1 MKRFSLFAA
10 LAALSLFLP
19 VCSAQTKDA
28 KGCSD
33 PSFLSRFPGSFITDC
48 TTFDDNAYKFN
59 MGSGKP
65 TKTVEGKFQQIHY
78 QYPATA
84 SKAQVVRN
92 VKTALQTA
100 GYIFDYDSGD
110 YGAFTV
116 HLGQTWIYVT
126 VGGCC
131 AMGVVSVTETT
142 LTQDMVASVV
152 VNAAALGSGLN
163 GTGHVV
169 VAGILFDTA
178 KADVKP
184 ESDAALT
191 EVSKMLKASPN
202 LKVYV
207 VGHTDN
213 VGPLAGNMDLSNR
226 RAAAV
231 TQLLST
237 KYGVSSAQLS
247 PYGDG
252 PYAPFASNDT
262 EDGRTQNR
270 RVELVKQ

>member
-1 MKRFSLFAA
+1 MKRLCL
-10 LAALSLFLP
+10 LAAFATLSMLLP
-19 VCSAQTKDA
+19 VCGAQTKDA
-28 KGCSD
+28 KGCTD
-33 PSFLSRFPGSFITDC
+33 PAFLSRFPGSFISSC
-48 TTFDDNAYKFN
+48 SSFDDNSYKFN

-65 TKTVEGKFQQIHY
+65 PKAVEGKYVQVHY
-78 QYPATA
+78 QFPSTI

-100 GYIFDYDSGD
+100 GYIFDMDTGD

-116 HLGQTWIYVT
+116 HLGQTWINVA
-126 VGGCC
+126 VGGGD
-131 AMGVVSVTETT
+131 MGVIAVTETA
-142 LTQDMVASVV
+142 LTQDMVANVV
-152 VNAAALGSGLN
+152 VNSAALGSGLN
-163 GTGHVV
+163 GTGHVIV
-169 VAGILFDTA
+169 NGILFDTA

-184 ESDAALT
+184 DSDAALV
-191 EVSKMLKASPN
+191 EVSKMLKANPN

-213 VGPLAGNMDLSNR
+213 VGALAANIDLSNR

-231 TQLLST
+231 TSLLTT
-237 KYGVSSAQLS
+237 KYGVPAAQLS
-247 PYGDG
+247 PYGNG
-252 PYAPFASNDT
+252 PYAPIASNDS